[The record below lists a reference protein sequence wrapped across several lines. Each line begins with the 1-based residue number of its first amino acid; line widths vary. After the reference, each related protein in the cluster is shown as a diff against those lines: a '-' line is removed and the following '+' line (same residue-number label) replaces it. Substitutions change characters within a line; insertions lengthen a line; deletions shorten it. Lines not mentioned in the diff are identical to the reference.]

1 MIRIISGK
9 WRGKKIQA
17 PDSLPV
23 RPTTDRA
30 KESLF
35 NWLSFRINFEG
46 IKVLDLFAGTGNISY
61 EFISRGAD
69 KICAIDENARC
80 ADFIKKNFSLLK
92 ADNAVVR
99 KLKLPAGL
107 TEFSGPFDI
116 IFADPPY
123 DFENYSGLIEFITS
137 GTLMDEKSI
146 LIVEH
151 DGSLKVDENPYFLET
166 RKYGKVHF
174 TYFTKNNEE

>member
-17 PDSLPV
+17 PESLPV

-61 EFISRGAD
+61 EFISRGAEKVYAVD
-69 KICAIDENARC
+69 ADARC
-80 ADFIKKNFSLLK
+80 ADFVRKNFKLLK
-92 ADNAVVR
+92 AENSIVR
-99 KLKLPAGL
+99 KLNLPAGL
-107 TEFSGPFDI
+107 TEFAGPFDI

-123 DFENYSGLIEFITS
+123 NFENYAGLIESVTS
-137 GTLMDEKSI
+137 GTLMGETSI
-146 LIVEH
+146 FIVEH
-151 DGSLKVDENPYFLET
+151 DGSLKPENNPYFMET

-174 TYFTKNNEE
+174 TYFTKNMEE